1 MAKKK
6 ELPKAQLGAIIK
18 GVKSVGK
25 AISTGKKIVGSTLSA
40 AKKGYKESVAASK
53 TGEKVKKATKPIVS
67 EEKRLMSELNAQ
79 KANKTKPVK
88 DSMSPQK
95 KKRIKQAAVVGT
107 VAAAG
112 AIKYAN
118 RDRRRLND

>member
-40 AKKGYKESVAASK
+40 AKKGYQENVSASK
-53 TGEKVKKATKPIVS
+53 TGKKVKEWPSLDGTS
-67 EEKRLMSELNAQ
+67 ST
-79 KANKTKPVK
+79 KTKVTTSTKAKPAK
-88 DSMSPQK
+88 EPMSHQK

-107 VAAAG
+107 GAAIAG
-112 AIKYAN
+112 IKYAN

>member
-40 AKKGYKESVAASK
+40 AKKGYQESVSASK
-53 TGEKVKKATKPIVS
+53 TGKKVKEWPSLDGTS
-67 EEKRLMSELNAQ
+67 ST
-79 KANKTKPVK
+79 KTKVTTSTKAKPAK
-88 DSMSPQK
+88 EPMSPQK

-118 RDRRRLND
+118 RKRRTLND